1 MARKTLIVFLIK
13 IFPLFLLILFLW
25 QYLRI
30 SHAYLA
36 LAAFTLNAFFP
47 LLDPT
52 GIVEGFGSDGI
63 SFIVYL
69 ANAKPLKIVAE
80 DITSN
85 TAMLLS
91 LYLASPIRLYLRK
104 FIIFFAASILILFLV
119 HCFTVSVTILY
130 AFASNPDIM
139 ERHPLGPTTI
149 KAVDDYVYF
158 YELIGMYL
166 IVLALWF
173 PYIGCCLTDM
183 KRRGSASQITKHKH
197 PA

>member
-1 MARKTLIVFLIK
+1 MARKALIVFLIK

-30 SHAYLA
+30 SHLYLA
-36 LAAFTLNAFFP
+36 LVASTLNVFFP
-47 LLDPT
+47 LLDPI
-52 GIVEGFGSDGI
+52 GIVEGFGTDGI

-69 ANAKPLKIVAE
+69 AKAKSLKIVGE

-85 TAMLLS
+85 TTMLLS
-91 LYLASPIRLYLRK
+91 LYLASPIRPYLRK

-119 HCFTVSVTILY
+119 HCFTVSMTILY

-139 ERHPLGPTTI
+139 KHHPVGPTTI

-166 IVLALWF
+166 IILALWF
-173 PYIGCCLTDM
+173 PYIGSYLTDM
-183 KRRGSASQITKHKH
+183 KRRGTAFQITKKKH